1 MSAPVSIELKDYQ
14 FDALQALY
22 AEMHELRV
30 RMEHAQE
37 KAAVSARGCMT
48 TAGMVLRDHGYDP
61 DDFGTI
67 RLEKQKSGKL
77 MMHLDPVKKD

>member
-1 MSAPVSIELKDYQ
+1 MSAPVSIELSPHQ

-30 RMEHAQE
+30 RLEHAQE
-37 KAAVSARGCMT
+37 KAAVAARGCT
-48 TAGMVLRDHGYDP
+48 LAAGMVLRDHAYDP
-61 DDFGTI
+61 DDFGSI